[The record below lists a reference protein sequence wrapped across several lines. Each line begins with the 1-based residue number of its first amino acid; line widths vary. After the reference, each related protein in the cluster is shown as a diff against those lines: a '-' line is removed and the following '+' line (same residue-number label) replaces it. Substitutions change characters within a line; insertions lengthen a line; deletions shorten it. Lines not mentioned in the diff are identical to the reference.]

1 HQVSTLSLHDALP
14 ICFGE
19 WTPLTRP
26 PVESAYVIYQWFN
39 WCRTQGAVG
48 FRVSLPNGQGTLDAP
63 FISHAA
69 TVVGAPGAKPRCD
82 APRSEE
88 HTSELQSRSDL

>member
-1 HQVSTLSLHDALP
+1 
-14 ICFGE
+14 
-19 WTPLTRP
+19 
-26 PVESAYVIYQWFN
+26 VIYQWFN

-82 APRSEE
+82 APDWSFMGVGPFRVGGDAS
-88 HTSELQSRSDL
+88 